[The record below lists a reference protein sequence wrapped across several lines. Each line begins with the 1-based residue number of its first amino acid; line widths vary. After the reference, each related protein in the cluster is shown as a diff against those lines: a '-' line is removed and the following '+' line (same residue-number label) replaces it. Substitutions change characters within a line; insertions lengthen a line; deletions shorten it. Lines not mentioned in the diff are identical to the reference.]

1 MKVAGISFNDN
12 NGISMD
18 LEGVTHIGT
27 GAPMDLGDG
36 RWFMELLV
44 RTTTGIV
51 ALQLV
56 SDSPDKL
63 VVEGVS

>member
-27 GAPMDLGDG
+27 GIPMDMGDG

-44 RTTTGIV
+44 RTTSGTV

-56 SDSPDKL
+56 ADSPEKL
-63 VVEGVS
+63 VIEGFS